1 MSQITITSNGSSPSK
16 SHLKENGMQNQTN
29 TLNNGRL
36 TGAEKM
42 EKGSIPWGTYHIYIK
57 SAGGYI
63 LALIVLLIFILN
75 VFVTG
80 KFRILLRFFLP
91 TFYFTSMSIAFSSWW
106 LAHWLN
112 VGVAVRTFLRFSLFY
127 PMCIMGSSQIWQ
139 NATRMIDN
147 ETEYY
152 MSVTSHPDL
161 QYYQAIYGGFII
173 VILLTSLLRTFV
185 FMKVLQVEG
194 FNFKHYIFSL

>member
-1 MSQITITSNGSSPSK
+1 
-16 SHLKENGMQNQTN
+16 
-29 TLNNGRL
+29 
-36 TGAEKM
+36 
-42 EKGSIPWGTYHIYIK
+42 
-57 SAGGYI
+57 
-63 LALIVLLIFILN
+63 
-75 VFVTG
+75 
-80 KFRILLRFFLP
+80 
-91 TFYFTSMSIAFSSWW
+91 
-106 LAHWLN
+106 
-112 VGVAVRTFLRFSLFY
+112 
-127 PMCIMGSSQIWQ
+127 MGSSQIWQ

-194 FNFKHYIFSL
+194 FNFKHYIFSI